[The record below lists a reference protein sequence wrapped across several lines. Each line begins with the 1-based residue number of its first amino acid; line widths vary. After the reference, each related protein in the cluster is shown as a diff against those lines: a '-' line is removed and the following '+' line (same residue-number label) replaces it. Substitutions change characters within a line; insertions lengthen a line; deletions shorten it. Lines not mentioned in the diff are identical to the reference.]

1 MRLTDFRT
9 LTEQQL
15 DELRMNPGAL
25 RDFAN
30 SPAAEG
36 IRAGFEAELVFTGL
50 GGAGDDEYDMEPDM
64 DMDERCKS
72 IDEVIDFFSNDDWG
86 YGLSPRGERELRN
99 GLDERYME
107 WSDER
112 MIDAFRDEAVELIK
126 QVIENEEW
134 DWEDKTREALEAMGL
149 DDEEIDA
156 AIEAGES
163 APRYTKL
170 SDQEAAKEANKAYE
184 NYLEGRDQAE
194 NDLQTQAENSFEDQD
209 GFYDMALDEFRN
221 DFYVDDDRDFFNDI
235 GLRWMSDVRDEFDL
249 DWPYMTGTGSD
260 ESGYNEYNAQQLAD
274 DLSEVL
280 GVKTKVSSGYH
291 SAKRDDVTWI
301 FEPDSSLDADSGD
314 MPVEIISPPMPLTQC
329 LQFMSDFFK
338 WAKRND
344 AYANRSTGF
353 HMGVSMPYGG
363 GDVDFVKL
371 ALFLGDEHV
380 LQEFGRQGNHFTEAA
395 MKKIRQ
401 RVTGNADVAG
411 ALELM
416 KHNLLELASRSI
428 QKGGF
433 GKYTSINPNNKYIEF
448 RSAGGD
454 DYFEDLDK
462 LQNTLMRY
470 AQAMFV
476 ASRPD
481 LERKEYY
488 KKLYKLISPAKGD
501 PAIDLFARYTS
512 GTISKEELKAQWAE
526 AILNRDAPELVQKG
540 DWVVI
545 NQSTGQMVRGQEYR
559 GFTQA
564 EARNRAKQSLSPA
577 SSDTD
582 FNMSYDVVPMFT
594 GKWEIYAKDE
604 QDNESTLEIVNA
616 ENRGGAVDQVY
627 DKYSQQ
633 GINFYARP
641 YYGDGKAEQ
650 PEPKLT
656 RRAELAKRIKQGPK
670 GQQRTPHG
678 VPEWELYD
686 ISTNNVINSMVA
698 HDINDAWQQADD
710 WLRSIGAEDRS
721 TYKQRFAIRPMMV
734 SGVRDIP
741 ITVDQDTG
749 PRLSYE
755 LYQHDT
761 PDTVF
766 HRMPNATADEVR
778 AFINQQ
784 EQEGMPPG
792 FLRVRLA

>member
-30 SPAAEG
+30 SPDSEG

-50 GGAGDDEYDMEPDM
+50 GGAGDDYDELEPDM

-86 YGLSPRGERELRN
+86 YGLSPRGERDLRN
-99 GLDERYME
+99 GLDEMYME
-107 WSDER
+107 WHDEQ
-112 MIDAFRDEAVELIK
+112 MYDAFRDEAEELIK
-126 QVIENEEW
+126 KVIEDEEW
-134 DWEDKTREALEAMGL
+134 DWDDKTREALEAMGL

-156 AIEAGES
+156 AMEAGGG

-170 SDQEAAKEANKAYE
+170 SDQTAAREANKAYD

-194 NDLQTQAENSFEDQD
+194 SDLQTQAENSLADQD
-209 GFYDMALDEFRN
+209 HFYDMAIDEFRN
-221 DFYVDDDRDFFNDI
+221 DFYADDGRDFFSDV
-235 GLRWMSDVRDEFDL
+235 GLRWMSDVRDQFDL
-249 DWPYMTGTGSD
+249 DWPYMTGGGGD
-260 ESGYNEYNAQQLAD
+260 ESGYNEDNAQRLAD
-274 DLSEVL
+274 DLSEVM
-280 GVKTKVSSGYH
+280 GVKTKVSGGYH

-314 MPVEIISPPMPLTQC
+314 MPVEIISPPMPLKQC
-329 LQFMSDFFK
+329 LDFMADFFK
-338 WAKRND
+338 WAKSNG
-344 AYANRSTGF
+344 AYSNRSTGF

-433 GKYTSINPNNKYIEF
+433 GKYTSINPNSKYIEF
-448 RSAGGD
+448 RSAGGE

-501 PAIDLFARYTS
+501 PAIDLFARFTA

-545 NQSTGQMVRGQEYR
+545 NQGTGQPVQGQEYR
-559 GFTQA
+559 GFSRD
-564 EARNRAKQSLSPA
+564 EARRRAKEKLSPA
-577 SSDTD
+577 SSSTD
-582 FNMSYDVVPMFT
+582 FDMAYGIEPMYT
-594 GKWEIYAKDE
+594 GKWEVYTKAEDDTT
-604 QDNESTLEIVNA
+604 QTLEIVDA
-616 ENRGGAVDQVY
+616 EQRGQAVDQVY
-627 DKYSQQ
+627 DKYNSQN
-633 GINFYARP
+633 IPFYVRP
-641 YYGDGKAEQ
+641 YYGDGQVSK

-656 RRAELAKRIKQGPK
+656 RRAELAKRIKQGPIDK
-670 GQQRTPHG
+670 KDAEELAKLHKELGISD
-678 VPEWELYD
+678 VPMD
-686 ISTNNVINSMVA
+686 VA
-698 HDINDAWQQADD
+698 QNF
-710 WLRSIGAEDRS
+710 
-721 TYKQRFAIRPMMV
+721 TRPTEYV
-734 SGVRDIP
+734 GRW
-741 ITVDQDTG
+741 
-749 PRLSYE
+749 
-755 LYQHDT
+755 
-761 PDTVF
+761 
-766 HRMPNATADEVR
+766 EVR
-778 AFINQQ
+778 SPTGALITHI
-784 EQEGMPPG
+784 EGDFGAAEVTRRQYGTQYDEPG
-792 FLRVRLA
+792 VTVTPAPRN